1 MMCRLVTKLS
11 SAISTARAKAAAA
24 AHSTAHAAKKIKC
37 FCMRCFHRVAGH
49 PQPPAAPSE
58 SDNLSPDDYEGE
70 DGDRTQKLPTHNHVV
85 PGHFRPHHG
94 GHHHGFLH
102 KTLRF
107 ARHLFTFVLLPV
119 VVGVIV
125 GMTASA
131 IGMLVGQAV
140 VFLWM
145 KYRRSGGRQGAYEA
159 VQADDKEDSLP
170 AYEEEGLPAYTED
183 TAVVVSDE
191 KEAENKA

>member
-49 PQPPAAPSE
+49 PQQAAAPSG
-58 SDNLSPDDYEGE
+58 SDKPSPDDYEGE
-70 DGDRTQKLPTHNHVV
+70 DGHPTQKLPTHNHVV

-131 IGMLVGQAV
+131 IGMLLGQAV

-145 KYRRSGGRQGAYEA
+145 KYRRSGGRQGAYEV
-159 VQADDKEDSLP
+159 VQTDDKEDSLP
-170 AYEEEGLPAYTED
+170 AYDEEGLPAYTED
-183 TAVVVSDE
+183 TAVVVADE
-191 KEAENKA
+191 KEEENKT